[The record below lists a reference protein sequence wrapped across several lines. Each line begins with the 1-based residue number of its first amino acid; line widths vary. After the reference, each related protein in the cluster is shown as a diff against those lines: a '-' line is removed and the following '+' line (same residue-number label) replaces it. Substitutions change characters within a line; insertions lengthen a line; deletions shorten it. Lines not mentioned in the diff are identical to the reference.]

1 MNIRG
6 INYDIGTEYRRGESS
21 RPLWNQADV
30 VRDLRVIRDEL
41 SCTSVNLYGTNLER
55 LRESAV
61 LAQRE
66 GLHVSLQLR
75 SIDES
80 RDEMLARVRDA
91 ARAAAHLQDGGDV
104 TLNTGCELTLFTRGF
119 IPGRT
124 FRARI
129 RNLIWML
136 PFLPLVNARLNHH
149 LTEVAGVARS
159 HFKGPITYSAGAWES
174 VRWDAFD
181 LVGVNLYRDRWN
193 ERSYGTDLH
202 ELHRHGKPVV
212 ITEFGCA
219 TFEGAERAGGGGWLI
234 VDFDATPPSVKPHHR
249 RNEDVQA
256 AVLTDLLDLC
266 VSEKIQGAY
275 VFDFMQAAFPHA
287 RDPRADL
294 DMAAYGIVKVH
305 PVVGSDTS
313 IGWERKAA
321 FDAVAKRYRSITPHG
336 PASWGIVPNTKPD

>member
-21 RPLWNQADV
+21 RPLWNHADV

-41 SCTSVNLYGTNLER
+41 SCTSVNLYGTNLAR

-80 RDEMLARVRDA
+80 RGEMLAGVGDA
-91 ARAAAHLQDGGDV
+91 ARAAAQLQDGGDV

-119 IPGRT
+119 IPGRS

-129 RNLIWML
+129 SNLIWML
-136 PFLPLVNARLNHH
+136 PFLPFVNARLNSH
-149 LTEVAGVARS
+149 LTEVARVARS

-193 ERSYGTDLH
+193 ERRYGTDLRK
-202 ELHRHGKPVV
+202 LHRHGKPVV

-219 TFEGAERAGGGGWLI
+219 TFDGSARAGGGGWMI
-234 VDFDATPPSVKPHHR
+234 VDFDATPPRVKPRHH
-249 RNEDVQA
+249 RNEDAQA
-256 AVLTDLLDLC
+256 AVLADLLDLY
-266 VSEKIQGAY
+266 VSENIHGAY
-275 VFDFMQAAFPHA
+275 IFDFMQAAFPHA
-287 RDPRADL
+287 LDPCDDL
-294 DMAAYGIVKVH
+294 DMAAYGLVKVH
-305 PVVGSDTS
+305 PMVTGDMS
-313 IGWERKAA
+313 IRWERKAA
-321 FDAVAKRYRSITPHG
+321 FDAVAKRYRSIAPHR
-336 PASWGIVPNTKPD
+336 